1 MLQDVFE
8 TLKARGCAIELKTNH
23 RSESQLIVDNAT
35 RYAIMKS
42 LHFVSVVLGIKGL
55 CMTQSDLVQC
65 IYCVLLVNPFC
76 PLSMCLLPQL
86 EN

>member
-55 CMTQSDLVQC
+55 FV
-65 IYCVLLVNPFC
+65 
-76 PLSMCLLPQL
+76 
-86 EN
+86 